1 MLRASRAR
9 PGDAFC
15 PSVLRKQKLHQPG
28 YPPKEASPAGFLRF
42 HYYGRISYRS
52 VSAIRPVCA
61 TLILIM
67 PDNLA
72 TFIFLL

>member
-28 YPPKEASPAGFLRF
+28 YPPKKQARLDFCGFIITAAF
-42 HYYGRISYRS
+42 HTAPSQQSAPS
-52 VSAIRPVCA
+52 VQH
-61 TLILIM
+61 
-67 PDNLA
+67 
-72 TFIFLL
+72 